1 MSSSNIKD
9 DSVSVSIDTL
19 RILGQSIVVCGNN
32 SHSMAVNV
40 EVESDSI
47 ECHLEKIMETFICEF
62 QSCTSKN
69 SFSITD
75 LMYMRIFYVQEI
87 MDHWDAQHLI
97 QRSLEGTIAPA
108 PAFSLIPVDG
118 LEKGNAIM
126 LFCCFLQKQEE
137 EVLE

>member
-1 MSSSNIKD
+1 
-9 DSVSVSIDTL
+9 
-19 RILGQSIVVCGNN
+19 
-32 SHSMAVNV
+32 
-40 EVESDSI
+40 
-47 ECHLEKIMETFICEF
+47 METFICEF

-75 LMYMRIFYVQEI
+75 LMYMRIFYVKEI

-97 QRSLEGTIAPA
+97 QRSLERTIAPV

-137 EVLE
+137 GVIE